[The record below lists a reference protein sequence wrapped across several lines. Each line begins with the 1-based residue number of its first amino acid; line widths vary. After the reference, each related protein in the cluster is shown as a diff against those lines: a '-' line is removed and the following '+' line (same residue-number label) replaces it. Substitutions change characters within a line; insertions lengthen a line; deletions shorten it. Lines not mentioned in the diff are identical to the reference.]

1 MLLAQRAE
9 LIAQLEKLPMVLKV
23 YPTDANFVLIRVN
36 DANATYRYLV
46 EQGIIVRNR
55 NNISL
60 CLGCLRI
67 TVGIAKENALL
78 IEALKKMK

>member
-1 MLLAQRAE
+1 LLLAQRTG
-9 LIAQLEKLPMVLKV
+9 LIAEMESLPMVEKV
-23 YPTDANFVLIRVN
+23 YPTDANFVLVRVN

-46 EQGIIVRNR
+46 DQSIIVRNR

-67 TVGIAKENALL
+67 TVGTAEENNLL
-78 IEALKKMK
+78 IEALKQMK

>member
-1 MLLAQRAE
+1 MLLTERTE
-9 LIAQLEKLPMVLKV
+9 LVAQLESLPMVVKV
-23 YPTDANFVLIRVN
+23 YPSDANFVLVRVN

-55 NNISL
+55 NNVSL

-67 TVGIAKENALL
+67 TVGIPEENTLL
-78 IEALKKMK
+78 IEALKNMN